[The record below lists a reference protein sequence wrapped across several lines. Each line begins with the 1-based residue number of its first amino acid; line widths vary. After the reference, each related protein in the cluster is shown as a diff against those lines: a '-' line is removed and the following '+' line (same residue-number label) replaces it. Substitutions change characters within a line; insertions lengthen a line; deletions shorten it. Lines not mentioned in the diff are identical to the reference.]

1 MGRGDFMELV
11 SAMDINLIIYGLI
24 GIFILALII
33 KFLKWPL
40 KILLNGIFGV
50 FLLYVVNFFGASFGI
65 HIGINIVTALI
76 AGILGIP
83 GVIVLIIF
91 TMFF

>member
-1 MGRGDFMELV
+1 MELL
-11 SAMDINLIIYGLI
+11 SGLDINLIISGLI
-24 GIFILALII
+24 GIVILALII
-33 KFLKWPL
+33 KFFKWPI
-40 KILLNGIFGV
+40 KNLLNGIFGV

-65 HIGINIVTALI
+65 HVGINIITALI

-83 GVIVLIIF
+83 GVIALILY

>member
-1 MGRGDFMELV
+1 MGLISGV
-11 SAMDINLIIYGLI
+11 DISLIVYGII

-33 KFLKWPL
+33 KFFKWPL

-50 FLLYVVNFFGASFGI
+50 FILYIVNFFGANFGI

-91 TMFF
+91 KMFF